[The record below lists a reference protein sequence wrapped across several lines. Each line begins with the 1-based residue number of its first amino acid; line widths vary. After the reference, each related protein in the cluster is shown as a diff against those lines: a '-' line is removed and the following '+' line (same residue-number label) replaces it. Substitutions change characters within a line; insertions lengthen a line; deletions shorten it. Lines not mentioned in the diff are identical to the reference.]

1 MRRRA
6 VLALAL
12 ALGGCP
18 GALPAG
24 ARFAADAAQLDQAP
38 QVLDQAAQLDQA
50 PPPLQWSPSSKAKL
64 SLQSAD
70 GFCVSMGKGWHLP
83 DVAQATAAAAQL
95 AQLPDQVAAP
105 YWTQSVQSQGIAQ
118 WCTMKGAKVPCDL
131 DGLAFARCAK

>member
-1 MRRRA
+1 M
-6 VLALAL
+6 
-12 ALGGCP
+12 
-18 GALPAG
+18 
-24 ARFAADAAQLDQAP
+24 
-38 QVLDQAAQLDQA
+38 LDQAAQLDQA